1 MTAVYGLTVVHDFV
15 CLLSVKKQKHAFFLF
30 CSMLSGSIF
39 SINLLAFYHKCRA
52 LIGYATHYYQN
63 QYSGKTALGILNLKR
78 FDSKHM
84 TLKKLSCDPKIE
96 LHTFLLI
103 NSAANGKMDLQVKV
117 EQ

>member
-63 QYSGKTALGILNLKR
+63 QYSGKTALGILAGEELMQVTSANPTTQTSDLNLDTLATATREK
-78 FDSKHM
+78 FD
-84 TLKKLSCDPKIE
+84 LKFEKS
-96 LHTFLLI
+96 
-103 NSAANGKMDLQVKV
+103 
-117 EQ
+117 